1 MIGVRIWQC
10 EWSYRRSVTR
20 DCKRLRSPPISW
32 QEVQYFPKV
41 FQERPEAR
49 ASHPRP
55 QQKLY
60 CAPWRLLAAGSCLL
74 VREEWACLHLCLECD
89 GGGPSRASYKYPL
102 IDGEKKPA
110 CAAKL
115 HNKAASVPKDE
126 NILQALSL
134 QDQFWNQGPGVW
146 PAHLPCEALRVAELD
161 NELAW
166 FGFKP
171 LSHSWAFDFRYS
183 RTT

>member
-1 MIGVRIWQC
+1 MRIWQC

-32 QEVQYFPKV
+32 QEVQCFPKV

-60 CAPWRLLAAGSCLL
+60 CAPWRLLDAGSCLL
-74 VREEWACLHLCLECD
+74 VREEWPASVSAWRAM
-89 GGGPSRASYKYPL
+89 GGGSSCASYKYPL

-115 HNKAASVPKDE
+115 HNKAASVPKHE
-126 NILQALSL
+126 NILQASRFSFPRGDVLTPRPILEQGSRSL
-134 QDQFWNQGPGVW
+134 ACPLVR
-146 PAHLPCEALRVAELD
+146 CLR
-161 NELAW
+161 
-166 FGFKP
+166 
-171 LSHSWAFDFRYS
+171 
-183 RTT
+183 

>member
-10 EWSYRRSVTR
+10 ECSYRRSVTR

-32 QEVQYFPKV
+32 QEVQRFPKV
-41 FQERPEAR
+41 FQEHPEAR
-49 ASHPRP
+49 ASHPRL

-60 CAPWRLLAAGSCLL
+60 CAPWRLLAADSCLL
-74 VREEWACLHLCLECD
+74 VREEWPASISAWSAM
-89 GGGPSRASYKYPL
+89 GGGLSRASYKYPL

-134 QDQFWNQGPGVW
+134 LF
-146 PAHLPCEALRVAELD
+146 
-161 NELAW
+161 
-166 FGFKP
+166 
-171 LSHSWAFDFRYS
+171 S
-183 RTT
+183 